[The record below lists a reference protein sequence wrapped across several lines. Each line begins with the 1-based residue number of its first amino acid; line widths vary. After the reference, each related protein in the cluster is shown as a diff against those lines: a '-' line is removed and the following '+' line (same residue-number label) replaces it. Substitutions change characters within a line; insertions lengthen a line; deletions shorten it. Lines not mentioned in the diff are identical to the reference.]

1 MKTIERK
8 QNELIEVSVAPKDYN
23 GAKNRWFSTE
33 SVRIKDLPEL
43 FKKNNYSLLHWK
55 DGTRKASNFIKA
67 VGFVGD
73 VDSGLDIHS
82 AHERLKRLNLNHL
95 IIPSKSH
102 TAGQHKF
109 HFPILFDKPVYSVKT
124 YKLIAEHISQEIIP
138 ESDSAV
144 TDAARYI
151 YGSKED
157 AEVSTYWDG
166 KDLEVSGFGEL
177 WDANLVMIDSEGEE
191 VSVSDLTGH
200 TIIYC
205 PFHDDNSTSAF
216 IDHAEDSN
224 NWYISCSSCE
234 ETFWM
239 EKNQSRFE
247 IECESYWSYGTDVW
261 DFGMI
266 NDKFFH
272 EMIGQQKF
280 YIKTNSEQSEDK
292 KKAFRYL
299 VKHKHIRHLCRID
312 YVSNIEAEESNYQVD
327 LDTGVIRAEHKALSV
342 VDKDND
348 FIEEYLEDRFGT
360 HKTFI
365 KEWLAVFCYTNYQKL
380 PTLILTGGR
389 GSGKSTFA
397 EIIADI
403 FPTLS
408 MQWSGNEADFTYEV
422 EKKLL
427 IVEENL
433 SDKVS
438 QYKTLKKYSGQK
450 YATVKKKFKD
460 PYQVWNNM
468 NIMLLSNEA
477 IALYVNR
484 EEMPTDSKNNQF
496 FVYEFPDL
504 NGTIDPQIQQKL
516 IDRLGHYIRTELKNV
531 FYALNMDG
539 YRYSIDGPITESEEE
554 LFRNNTTDLQLDV
567 DVLMEKLADQFSEN
581 SFPTDQPI
589 YKFVK
594 KGYLPVFW
602 IKYYSGSQK
611 HYNQIIKGMKRLKL
625 LVGSAEKVQAKKERK
640 YCFKMTDKLKNMIND
655 PQILDLEDDIDA
667 KVSGV
672 SKQLSLE
679 LDRNK
684 V

>member
-1 MKTIERK
+1 MKIIERK

-23 GAKNRWFSTE
+23 GAANRWFTIQ
-33 SVRIKDLPEL
+33 SVQIKDLPEL

-124 YKLIAEHISQEIIP
+124 YKFIAEHISQEIIP

-177 WDANLVMIDSEGEE
+177 WDASLVMID
-191 VSVSDLTGH
+191 D
-200 TIIYC
+200 
-205 PFHDDNSTSAF
+205 
-216 IDHAEDSN
+216 
-224 NWYISCSSCE
+224 
-234 ETFWM
+234 
-239 EKNQSRFE
+239 Q
-247 IECESYWSYGTDVW
+247 
-261 DFGMI
+261 
-266 NDKFFH
+266 FFH
-272 EMIGQQKF
+272 EKIGKEKF
-280 YIKTNSEQSEDK
+280 YIKTNSEQADEK

-299 VKHKHIRHLCRID
+299 VKHKHIRHLTRID

-360 HKTFI
+360 HMTFI

-460 PYQVWNNM
+460 PYQVWNNT
-468 NIMLLSNEA
+468 NFMLLSNEL
-477 IALYVNR
+477 IALYVSR
-484 EEMPTDSKNNQF
+484 EECPTESKNNQF
-496 FVYEFPDL
+496 FVYEFPEL
-504 NGTIDPQIQQKL
+504 KGTIDPQIQQKL
-516 IDRLGHYIRTELKNV
+516 LDRLGNYIRTELKSV
-531 FYALNMDG
+531 FDSLNMDG
-539 YRYSIDGPITESEEE
+539 FRYSIDVTITDAETE
-554 LFRNNTTDLQLDV
+554 LFSNNVTDLEADTDIYIQ
-567 DVLMEKLADQFSEN
+567 KLSDYYGPE
-581 SFPTDQPI
+581 PI
-589 YKFVK
+589 YDDGKYSEFINEN
-594 KGYLPVFW
+594 YLPVNFFRNFLLT
-602 IKYYSGSQK
+602 SQ
-611 HYNQIIKGMKRLKL
+611 HYNRIIKNMRRRNL
-625 LVGSAEKVQAKKERK
+625 LVGNLVRMKRGDDRM
-640 YCFKMTDKLKNMIND
+640 YCIKMTQSLKEMINS
-655 PQILDLEDDIDA
+655 PRTEDNI
-667 KVSGV
+667 K
-672 SKQLSLE
+672 
-679 LDRNK
+679 
-684 V
+684 